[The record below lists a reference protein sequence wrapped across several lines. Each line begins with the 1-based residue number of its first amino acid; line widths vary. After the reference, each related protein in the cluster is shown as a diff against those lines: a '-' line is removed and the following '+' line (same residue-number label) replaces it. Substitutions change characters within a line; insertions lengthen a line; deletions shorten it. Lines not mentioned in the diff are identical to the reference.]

1 MATFRKYGGT
11 NYSPIA
17 NIVRHN
23 MFNSKSSSFMT
34 SGSYN
39 SKENFLSHVDMS
51 GNSLLHVGNIYFQDG
66 TSISSGSTD
75 PSLAPYGLAS
85 VLNNSTDGGGFN
97 ISNINDLSING
108 SLQIGG
114 KTQTSTYSGFN
125 IAGTYNNATLTFD
138 TNGKI
143 TNVIDTSLSPF
154 GLADV
159 LDNSEDGGNLN
170 ISNIND
176 LSINGSLSQ
185 TNSNTNTLNSTVF
198 NNICSYSPGPLT
210 FDDQYQIPT
219 KGYVDAV
226 ASGLSPTTL
235 CNCATTQDISFS
247 GINVPTIIDGIT
259 LMNDYRVL
267 VKCQNSS
274 NNVSSS
280 NLDNGIYVYTYDTS
294 GSFSRATDCS
304 GNNVANQLTFISNG
318 SLNGMKAFVQI
329 NSPAIAGS
337 QPLNYA
343 PFYSLNYNLGQGLDL
358 SGGSTLQVKSNLN
371 FLTNVKIKNN
381 DILNP
386 ALQIANVSE
395 TKKIN
400 ILCDLAGGSYN
411 SITQPGDNGIIS
423 CGINSLTPC
432 PLVLTTQESGT
443 PSSGIR
449 ITDNSVLL
457 QADLNN
463 YYDLSLTGH
472 NFYGNMY
479 LKTAGTY
486 LQFPDGTRQTT
497 ALNNNLNSYSD
508 INVARSSTNTF
519 TNIYGSPGLDPYSN
533 YITSG
538 TIYFSFN
545 GGGGGSGVGLS
556 YEAIFSATDGLI
568 SNTVYHIK
576 MSFSGMATDI
586 YHPFSFVF
594 TGAVNITVNINS
606 STGGTINN
614 VGMYSLKTLRI

>member
-143 TNVIDTSLSPF
+143 TNVID
-154 GLADV
+154 
-159 LDNSEDGGNLN
+159 N
-170 ISNIND
+170 
-176 LSINGSLSQ
+176 
-185 TNSNTNTLNSTVF
+185 
-198 NNICSYSPGPLT
+198 
-210 FDDQYQIPT
+210 
-219 KGYVDAV
+219 
-226 ASGLSPTTL
+226 
-235 CNCATTQDISFS
+235 
-247 GINVPTIIDGIT
+247 
-259 LMNDYRVL
+259 
-267 VKCQNSS
+267 
-274 NNVSSS
+274 
-280 NLDNGIYVYTYDTS
+280 
-294 GSFSRATDCS
+294 
-304 GNNVANQLTFISNG
+304 
-318 SLNGMKAFVQI
+318 
-329 NSPAIAGS
+329 
-337 QPLNYA
+337 
-343 PFYSLNYNLGQGLDL
+343 SLNYDLGQGLDL
-358 SGGSTLQVKSNLN
+358 SGASTLQVKSNLD

-395 TKKIN
+395 TKKIY

-423 CGINSLTPC
+423 RGIDASTPC
-432 PLVLTTQESGT
+432 PLVLTTQEDGT

-449 ITDNSVLL
+449 ITDNSVLV

-486 LQFPDGTRQTT
+486 LQFPDGTQQTT
-497 ALNNNLNSYSD
+497 AIALKSSLSNYSYNVMPTGQIIKTFKDQYNNNIILNP
-508 INVARSSTNTF
+508 SSTYLLTGICHIDNNSFSSTIIQYSKVELYNA
-519 TNIYGSPGLDPYSN
+519 TLDIVSSIISN
-533 YITSG
+533 YLPVTKYSI
-538 TIYFSFN
+538 SF
-545 GGGGGSGVGLS
+545 
-556 YEAIFSATDGLI
+556 
-568 SNTVYHIK
+568 
-576 MSFSGMATDI
+576 
-586 YHPFSFVF
+586 
-594 TGAVNITVNINS
+594 
-606 STGGTINN
+606 GGTYIYDISSNDVCSTTYSMVISGSDFNSGISFGMSYDGTVGQNN
-614 VGMYSLKTLRI
+614 IIGWKTVTLIQIS